1 MWWTALE
8 LPPDPPGL
16 AVPLGQALPQCS
28 PGEGSQCLEN
38 AAPGAVISLVQC
50 STCDCSTD
58 HKGAQQKANR
68 SKTAAGIGH
77 SCSLGLVAKKS
88 SSWSGK
94 GDQVG
99 KQSRVCSYEI
109 HGRETKG
116 RTPSK
121 DKRFMSSAQ
130 AAKPLPWLPQKGQC
144 SMYRA
149 DVSSYQYLGN
159 STLAHNNCSKRQLV
173 IEQAALSVL
182 HFELNKFHNG
192 NYHVT
197 VQPKNLSMSAKGSAV
212 DWWQSV
218 CPWNRPNSEQF
229 DKESSKYHGYFCI
242 RRRE

>member
-1 MWWTALE
+1 M
-8 LPPDPPGL
+8 GR
-16 AVPLGQALPQCS
+16 G
-28 PGEGSQCLEN
+28 
-38 AAPGAVISLVQC
+38 IRLVSRAGCVLMRYMAEKQREE
-50 STCDCSTD
+50 
-58 HKGAQQKANR
+58 HHQK
-68 SKTAAGIGH
+68 
-77 SCSLGLVAKKS
+77 
-88 SSWSGK
+88 
-94 GDQVG
+94 
-99 KQSRVCSYEI
+99 
-109 HGRETKG
+109 TKG
-116 RTPSK
+116 SCHLHR
-121 DKRFMSSAQ
+121 Q
-130 AAKPLPWLPQKGQC
+130 QNLYPLPWLPQKGQC

-229 DKESSKYHGYFCI
+229 DKESSKYHGYFCS